1 MISKHQ
7 HCEYG
12 LQRTR
17 EKARC
22 GREGAGFGHS
32 DVSFIPA
39 LPVTK
44 MVLGRYVNLP
54 ELQSSHLS
62 SGDINSYSG

>member
-7 HCEYG
+7 HCMNTVY
-12 LQRTR
+12 R
-17 EKARC
+17 ELERKQGVA
-22 GREGAGFGHS
+22 EGMGFGHF

-54 ELQSSHLS
+54 ELQSSHVS
-62 SGDINSYSG
+62 SGNINSYSG